1 VRRRWNLYLCL
12 LPLLLDQVV
21 LLPLTQAQRLVLTI
35 PFDFSKKT
43 IHSNRESPGWMTTDI
58 CSGSDAGSPQ
68 VPLSP
73 VDEVPR
79 PPQAKQSILY
89 DVHKSPSTK
98 QSILHRT
105 LLRSPHRGKP
115 GLKSPSQQGKSPMK
129 LFASPSRRGQYL
141 HEQMSQKH
149 IPYAF
154 HPAPLELRFAACF
167 SSWAV
172 PTRANVSETY
182 SICFPSGSTGASIC
196 SLCIRARI

>member
-1 VRRRWNLYLCL
+1 MEFV
-12 LPLLLDQVV
+12 PLSPASPPRSSSPAPTNSSSATRVE
-21 LLPLTQAQRLVLTI
+21 PI

-58 CSGSDAGSPQ
+58 CSGSDAGSPR

-98 QSILHRT
+98 RSILHRT
-105 LLRSPHRGKP
+105 LLKSPHRGKP
-115 GLKSPSQQGKSPMK
+115 GLKSPSRQGKSPTK

-141 HEQMSQKH
+141 RERMSKKH

-154 HPAPLELRFAACF
+154 RPAPLELRFAARVSGQGSRPEFTAEEIREVCF
-167 SSWAV
+167 LLLNIS
-172 PTRANVSETY
+172 RHYLIGQSE
-182 SICFPSGSTGASIC
+182 
-196 SLCIRARI
+196 RK